1 MEQKANRYTV
11 TIGGVDYTPHAVFPV
26 TFERLLDE
34 QLDSGCIVIKQVK
47 EDLFEPFT
55 EVVIK
60 MNDDEPIVMD
70 VMNDISEELPVGSGR
85 YNHNVGLI
93 EQTKRLERFICR
105 SLTFQNTLGRT
116 YTDNAVQ
123 ATPTIERSG
132 RVNIFVQ
139 ETPTTYVTPLE
150 AYNKFT
156 VIKASQIVGISLV
169 ADGGI
174 DRIDNNS
181 FLSVQY
187 NSQEIVRLDY
197 FKDNSAFKQDV
208 ELELQSGSYRIQ
220 YNINVVRDYGA
231 GDVGLGSVQIVYELQ
246 AVQNQQP
253 LPPYTVKDVIDR
265 VLLLG
270 TTTNR
275 GETPLYELDPEQA
288 DWLAGIKAPEFSFT
302 QNTLREQL
310 NQIGGF
316 IHAMPR
322 LVGNKIHYDRYGSGT
337 YSTIKNKPY
346 GRKTLTRDIENDFIS
361 LDSTV
366 DNLVCVTDYAQG
378 TARDPGGDNGFTTPR
393 TESVYVRL
401 SADNIMI
408 PTQYPIYQV
417 TRLVWKSPE
426 NKEYILTP
434 YVFEDAEYL
443 QLSSYAG
450 SYPTAKAWAL
460 HFKQG
465 EKNIDGLGFK
475 NPNAVTDAF
484 KEFAI
489 ENIIHAAMGDTSFNV
504 NDNNITELLFKVE
517 YIPIFSARVQHS
529 KPYIGDM
536 VFPSVRIYNQA
547 NNIVETRYY
556 GENLKGTAARYGNT
570 DMTYSYILHN
580 MSDIPRVGELY
591 DDEYYIA
598 RVTSEIMPF
607 FVKCEVGL
615 SKDFNRLSQYI
626 GISSARRYYEVSEK
640 QAYRSDLK
648 YTDYIV
654 VGDQLDVVKSTLIK
668 NEGWNAIASTFV
680 SLGLGSK
687 SVSLVKAISYNEV
700 DSALKPQAEVGLP
713 VVSVALGNTMLFHFE
728 YEDNFSAGMNA
739 AKQASGDVSGTFT
752 QAVPYVDYY
761 GRFDYLELQFSTVA
775 PSAPTNDEAVKQGMA
790 LPTIGA
796 LPNPY
801 DLLATGV
808 GDEMWRVDKNGGEAL
823 SCNYVIEF
831 VTNRKDIVIG
841 SALSRDCPLVR
852 GDSVAISALYILPR
866 KLNRFDD
873 TVDLTGATKVV
884 TYSVLS
890 NKIKVMQNRHIQ
902 IEDEIAPV
910 SGEAWAIV
918 RNGELLIG
926 SNKAVTEGESMNLPR
941 LTGTHQIFNF

>member
-105 SLTFQNTLGRT
+105 SLTFQNALGRT
-116 YTDNAVQ
+116 YTVGVAVL
-123 ATPTIERSG
+123 TP
-132 RVNIFVQ
+132 NIIVDKG
-139 ETPTTYVTPLE
+139 YNKDYIVTPDYYKIIVNE
-150 AYNKFT
+150 GNFT
-156 VIKASQIVGISLV
+156 FLPFNEVCPIDFVPSVDNQSYYMQVFRGDERIAFKSYEHVSINSPQERVTLDLTSTPYKYTVYYGMNNDGIVPDEY
-169 ADGGI
+169 ADPQLI
-174 DRIDNNS
+174 FSYS
-181 FLSVQY
+181 FLV
-187 NSQEIVRLDY
+187 V
-197 FKDNSAFKQDV
+197 KDLAS
-208 ELELQSGSYRIQ
+208 
-220 YNINVVRDYGA
+220 
-231 GDVGLGSVQIVYELQ
+231 
-246 AVQNQQP
+246 

-337 YSTIKNKPY
+337 YSTIKNKSY

-465 EKNIDGLGFK
+465 EKNIDELGFK

-489 ENIIHAAMGDTSFNV
+489 ENIIRAAMGDTSFNV
-504 NDNNITELLFKVE
+504 KDDNITELLFKVE

-739 AKQASGDVSGTFT
+739 ASQVVDEVKGTFT
-752 QAVPYVDYY
+752 QAVPYADYY

-890 NKIKVMQNRHIQ
+890 NKIKVMKNRHIQ

-926 SNKAVTEGESMNLPR
+926 SNKAVTEGESMNLPC

>member
-34 QLDSGCIVIKQVK
+34 QLDSGCLVLKQVK
-47 EDLFEPFT
+47 KELFEPFT

-70 VMNDISEELPVGSGR
+70 VMNDVADELPVGSGR
-85 YNHNVGLI
+85 FNHNIGLI

-105 SLTFQNTLGRT
+105 SLTFQNSLGRT
-116 YTDNAVQ
+116 YTDNAGPVV
-123 ATPTIERSG
+123 PTVEYEGEQPEQPLS
-132 RVNIFVQ
+132 Q
-139 ETPTTYVTPLE
+139 PTYITPLQAGVNFHFVSVASMFNTDFPSGVSLQRAWVTIFE
-150 AYNKFT
+150 EGTPIVDVTFDNREELTTDYPVNLKSGTYKAVYKLSIIVPPGTVTGTTTVTYEFNAVYN
-156 VIKASQIVGISLV
+156 
-169 ADGGI
+169 
-174 DRIDNNS
+174 
-181 FLSVQY
+181 
-187 NSQEIVRLDY
+187 QE
-197 FKDNSAFKQDV
+197 
-208 ELELQSGSYRIQ
+208 
-220 YNINVVRDYGA
+220 
-231 GDVGLGSVQIVYELQ
+231 
-246 AVQNQQP
+246 P

-270 TTTNR
+270 TTSNR

-337 YSTIKNKPY
+337 YSTIKNKSY

-465 EKNIDGLGFK
+465 EKNIDELGFK

-489 ENIIHAAMGDTSFNV
+489 ENIIRAAMGDTSFNV
-504 NDNNITELLFKVE
+504 NDDNITELLFKVE

-556 GENLKGTAARYGNT
+556 GENLKGTAARCGNT

-739 AKQASGDVSGTFT
+739 ASQVVDEVKGTFT
-752 QAVPYVDYY
+752 QAVPYADYY

-890 NKIKVMQNRHIQ
+890 NKIKVMKNRHIQ

-926 SNKAVTEGESMNLPR
+926 SNKAVTEGESMNLPC